1 MSKVKSALEDRL
13 IQQGKAHSDAVEQ
26 VEQDFAYSKAGR
38 QMCSNCSGIEH
49 DSCTYYL
56 FMWVPI
62 GQESL
67 GSRQA
72 SVLAFIRSFVRHNHY
87 PPTIREIVLGCSL
100 STNSLAVYHLDRLE
114 EKGYLTRTPT
124 IARGIVLVEANP
136 GEPNAKGPPF
146 HSLIPLP
153 DRQTETE

>member
-1 MSKVKSALEDRL
+1 MSRVKSAQDDRL
-13 IQQGKAHSDAVEQ
+13 IQQGKAHSDPIEQ
-26 VEQDFAYSKAGR
+26 VEQDLAYSKAGR
-38 QMCSNCSGIEH
+38 QMCSSCSGTEH
-49 DSCTYYL
+49 ASCTGNL
-56 FMWVPI
+56 FVLVPI

-100 STNSLAVYHLDRLE
+100 STNSLAAYHLHGLE

-124 IARGIVLVEANP
+124 IARGIVLVGANP
-136 GEPNAKGPPF
+136 GEPNARKA
-146 HSLIPLP
+146 SVPLT